1 MKLPIPWLRRKGE
14 DQTGESGDGANRVDP
29 SRAGEAIAAS
39 RAGQDVVTGRYV
51 ELWADTVMAHAQ
63 IELLAGAQNVVV
75 FGAAAGGRQ
84 SVLFRVINIIN
95 SRFMTT
101 RHAAVYVN
109 LTDLASTSTVYTW
122 TSIEGLYRGLVM
134 APLVWGRTQWRL
146 KTDRKLVQ
154 IEADL
159 EEHVGVQAARLDLM
173 KVRADVYAW
182 MDRLG
187 IQHLSLF
194 MDDVSGLSA
203 ELTPVLLR
211 MALDTFPRGS
221 RVTLKLGGSK
231 ESFKLQERSKKD
243 GVVGLQLN
251 HDVLIGFDLEALL
264 YARPIAPQVEEA
276 PAQAEAGAPHEPP
289 NGADEQA
296 SVIDPRQVFLAR
308 CVHRIVPAIGAQLGL
323 ETAPQWEKLFGVR
336 NGWFDVFEL
345 AGFDVQLVGE
355 TMEQLL
361 REGAQFDRAKI
372 EQAVAEVKAIRAGK
386 LPPPERKARQPID
399 PSTVKFKWVGEVT
412 DAD

>member
-1 MKLPIPWLRRKGE
+1 MKLPIPWLRGRSREEAGE
-14 DQTGESGDGANRVDP
+14 AADAGNRVDP
-29 SRAGEAIAAS
+29 SRAAEAIAAS
-39 RAGQDVVTGRYV
+39 RAGHDVVTGRYV

-63 IELLAGAQNVVV
+63 VELLAGTQNVVV
-75 FGAAAGGRQ
+75 FGAPTGGRQ
-84 SVLFRVINIIN
+84 AVLFRVVNIIN
-95 SRFMTT
+95 ARFPNT

-134 APLVWGRTQWRL
+134 APLVWGKTQWRL
-146 KTDRKLVQ
+146 KTDRRLAQ
-154 IEADL
+154 IEAEL
-159 EEHVGVQAARLDLM
+159 EEHLAVQAARLDLM
-173 KVRADVYAW
+173 KVRAAVYAW

-203 ELTPVLLR
+203 DLTPVLLR

-231 ESFKLQERSKKD
+231 ESFKLQERSRKD

-264 YARPIAPQVEEA
+264 HARPVSSDTEPAA
-276 PAQAEAGAPHEPP
+276 PATEGAAAQVS
-289 NGADEQA
+289 GDATEQPA
-296 SVIDPRQVFLAR
+296 PVIDPRQVFLAR
-308 CVHRIVPAIGAQLGL
+308 CVQRIVPAIGAQLGL
-323 ETAPQWEKLFGVR
+323 ETAPQWEKLFGAR
-336 NGWFDVFEL
+336 DGWFDVFEL

-361 REGAQFDRAKI
+361 REGTQFDRARV
-372 EQAVAEVKAIRAGK
+372 EQAVDQAKAIRAGK
-386 LPPPERKARQPID
+386 LPPAERRAEQPID
-399 PSTVKFKWVGEVT
+399 PSTVKFKWVGEVS